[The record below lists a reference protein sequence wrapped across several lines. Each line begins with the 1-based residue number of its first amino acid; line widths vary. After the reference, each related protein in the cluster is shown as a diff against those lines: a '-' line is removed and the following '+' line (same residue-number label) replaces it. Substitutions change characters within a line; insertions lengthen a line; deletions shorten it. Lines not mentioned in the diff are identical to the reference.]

1 MGIES
6 PWDRAKKTKSQ
17 RQEERIGKRDDGQLQ
32 INSGRTSW
40 TSKRDGVLGRVYK
53 FLVEA
58 RTTDKGSYR
67 VERQEFLDLKKQA
80 FQTPPG
86 LLPMVQVDIQ
96 DLSLVIME
104 LKDFDEMQAR
114 MTDLEELADAR
125 DEENSGTSPLSGL

>member
-1 MGIES
+1 MTLDT
-6 PWDRAKKTKSQ
+6 PWARAKKTKSQ
-17 RQEERIGKRDDGQLQ
+17 RQEERIGNREDGQLQ

-40 TSKRDGVLGRVYK
+40 TSKRDGVLGRVYR

-86 LLPMVQVDIQ
+86 LLPMMQVDIQ
-96 DLSLVIME
+96 DLSLVVLE
-104 LKDFDEMQAR
+104 LKDFDQFLAR
-114 MTDLEELADAR
+114 MTDLEERDSAR
-125 DEENSGTSPLSGL
+125 REEDDRSAPMP